1 MGVIKWKKF
10 LKEACSLGIVTLTS
24 IWYNS
29 KILTFPVLTTASLKS
44 INYYFKMT
52 IFPVHSG
59 SIDNCPML
67 NTEEL
72 VNNYILTIMIFINK
86 QPSNHSPSWYMQKK
100 KTALRIFEATFC
112 KTSTYFTKYVSYFF
126 INWGWWDNSKKMN
139 CWFLFFILY
148 SIEVLYSYTFLLEFY
163 IKQHKITQ
171 LSRKQRHNICSI

>member
-1 MGVIKWKKF
+1 
-10 LKEACSLGIVTLTS
+10 
-24 IWYNS
+24 
-29 KILTFPVLTTASLKS
+29 
-44 INYYFKMT
+44 MT

-72 VNNYILTIMIFINK
+72 VNNHILTIMIFINK

-112 KTSTYFTKYVSYFF
+112 KTSTYFTKYVSYFPLS
-126 INWGWWDNSKKMN
+126 IEVDEIIKQKMN

-148 SIEVLYSYTFLLEFY
+148 SIGSSVYSYTFLLEFY